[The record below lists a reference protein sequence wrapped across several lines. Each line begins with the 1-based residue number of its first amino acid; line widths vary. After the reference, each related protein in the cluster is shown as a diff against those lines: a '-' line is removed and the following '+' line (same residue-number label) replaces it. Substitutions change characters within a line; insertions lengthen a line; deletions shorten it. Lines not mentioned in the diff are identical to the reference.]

1 MIKLILYDLCE
12 FSLEAAC
19 FCWKNNVPQF
29 NVFLYLQVVEC
40 INDIPIKKA
49 MQLEVVDKMC
59 VSAMKVAKV
68 QEVVG
73 GRLRLHYL
81 DSKVG
86 CHSSQLSFFFFWI
99 F

>member
-1 MIKLILYDLCE
+1 
-12 FSLEAAC
+12 
-19 FCWKNNVPQF
+19 
-29 NVFLYLQVVEC
+29 
-40 INDIPIKKA
+40 

-73 GRLRLHYL
+73 GRLRLHYT

-86 CHSSQLSFFFFWI
+86 YLHIELYHSKNVTQNVDQSLVRCYI
-99 F
+99 TIRKV

>member
-1 MIKLILYDLCE
+1 
-12 FSLEAAC
+12 
-19 FCWKNNVPQF
+19 
-29 NVFLYLQVVEC
+29 
-40 INDIPIKKA
+40 

-86 CHSSQLSFFFFWI
+86 CHSSQLSFFFFG
-99 F
+99 FFSDVFDN

>member
-1 MIKLILYDLCE
+1 MYFHLFK
-12 FSLEAAC
+12 
-19 FCWKNNVPQF
+19 
-29 NVFLYLQVVEC
+29 VVEC
-40 INDIPIKKA
+40 INDIPIKKG

-73 GRLRLHYL
+73 GRLRLHYT

-86 CHSSQLSFFFFWI
+86 HLH
-99 F
+99 